1 MVNFIFHPKTD
12 IFNEPTSKIKSEYVE
27 GGPGC
32 FGDSGGPLWR
42 NVRDPG
48 TGILVPVLVATFSYL
63 LWGTCHGIHDLKYY
77 EEVEE
82 IIPWIY
88 KFVPK
93 HETCEFG
100 TRLKDN
106 RKLD

>member
-1 MVNFIFHPKTD
+1 MMMVSFLITSRD
-12 IFNEPTSKIKSEYVE
+12 IGVQY
-27 GGPGC
+27 
-32 FGDSGGPLWR
+32 
-42 NVRDPG
+42 
-48 TGILVPVLVATFSYL
+48 
-63 LWGTCHGIHDLKYY
+63 DLKYY

-100 TRLKDN
+100 TQLKDN
-106 RKLD
+106 RKLE